1 MSRKKDFQQRDG
13 ECAYCEFQ
21 GNIIVFENGC
31 GEEVEVCGGCI
42 EEALGE
48 MDDVTPREI

>member
-13 ECAYCEFQ
+13 ECSYCEFQ

-31 GEEVEVCGGCI
+31 GEEVEVCGACI
-42 EEALGE
+42 EDALDE